1 MRALQTSLILL
12 LALAGC
18 SGLKT
23 YPTTAGGNLAVHSE
37 MDSGVSATLH
47 IHRVDEQCRTE
58 YRGTVQLDRPTVA
71 LDLPPGQRAYLV
83 VTFDTSSF
91 FAGSRSTS
99 VATLLDPRPGRRYE
113 LAARYHERIYDAAL
127 WESDPAT
134 GQRRPLPRRDLQAC
148 RARS

>member
-1 MRALQTSLILL
+1 MQISAFLL

-23 YPTTAGGNLAVHSE
+23 YPTAAGGNLAVRTD
-37 MDSGVSATLH
+37 MDSNVRAVLH
-47 IHRVDEQCRTE
+47 IHRVDAQCRAV
-58 YRGTVQLDRPTVA
+58 YRGTVQLDRPAVA
-71 LDLPPGQRAYLV
+71 LDLLPGQRVYLV

-91 FAGSRSTS
+91 FGGSRSTS
-99 VATLLDPRPGRRYE
+99 VGTLLDPRPGSRYE
-113 LAARYHERIYDAAL
+113 LAARYHENIYDAAL
-127 WESDPAT
+127 WESDSAT